1 MTIWMNQ
8 ANSAR
13 IDDGAIESCVRFERI
28 SHRHQG
34 ECPVRSHASRTRGRL
49 RSRATA
55 ASRRKAKSINGAHR
69 RGRHSFASPGF

>member
-1 MTIWMNQ
+1 MTILMNH
-8 ANSAR
+8 ASSYRVAGDDY
-13 IDDGAIESCVRFERI
+13 IDADSFERI
-28 SHRHQG
+28 SHRRQG

-69 RGRHSFASPGF
+69 RGRHSFASPSF